1 MVDFNYLSF
10 ITDKKIEKLD
20 TDDLD
25 EIEKIA
31 NWAAIFVLL
40 IGLCSRYILI
50 QRLESELCQ
59 RGCLHVQQFYLRWCF

>member
-31 NWAAIFVLL
+31 N
-40 IGLCSRYILI
+40 
-50 QRLESELCQ
+50 
-59 RGCLHVQQFYLRWCF
+59 

>member
-1 MVDFNYLSF
+1 MLDFNYLSVFVFCFF

-31 NWAAIFVLL
+31 N
-40 IGLCSRYILI
+40 
-50 QRLESELCQ
+50 
-59 RGCLHVQQFYLRWCF
+59 